1 MKELIFSRWLKALSL
16 LLFFAKICSVIGQTT
31 EDHKPAP
38 QDSIQDYKI
47 AAQDIIVVDVVGE
60 KELSREFRVSSS
72 GTITFPYLGNVEVK
86 NKTPAEVETLL
97 REGLDKDYL
106 VDPQVI
112 VNVKEYRIRTFAAVG
127 QVFKPGAISFQGE
140 QKLTL
145 LDAINMAGGFT
156 RLANKNKI
164 EFTRAGKTETYK
176 WDELKD
182 KDPKQL
188 FYLEAGDIIY
198 VRESI
203 F

>member
-1 MKELIFSRWLKALSL
+1 MTALSL
-16 LLFFAKICSVIGQTT
+16 FLFFAKICSVIGQTT
-31 EDHKPAP
+31 EDHKTAP

-47 AAQDIIVVDVVGE
+47 APQDIIVVDVVGE

-97 REGLDKDYL
+97 RVGLDKDYY

-112 VNVKEYRIRTFAAVG
+112 VNVKEYRIRTFAVLG
-127 QVFKPGAISFQGE
+127 QVYKPGAFQFQGG
-140 QKLTL
+140 QKLTI
-145 LDAINMAGGFT
+145 LDGIAMAGGLT
-156 RLANKNKI
+156 RLAKEKI
-164 EFTRAGKTETYK
+164 EFTRAGKTKIYSM
-176 WDELKD
+176 DDLKNV

-188 FYLEAGDIIY
+188 IYLEAGDIIN
-198 VRESI
+198 VRETL